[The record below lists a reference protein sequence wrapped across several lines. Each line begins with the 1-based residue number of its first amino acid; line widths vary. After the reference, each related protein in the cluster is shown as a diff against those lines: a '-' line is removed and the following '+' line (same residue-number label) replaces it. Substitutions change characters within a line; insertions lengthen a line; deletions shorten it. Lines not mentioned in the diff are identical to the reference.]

1 MPGQFVAQVCVWGGV
16 EKSRRATRLQQRGFH
31 SRRGTALLPTHVQPK
46 EVFGRI
52 EMLCRG
58 TRCEVGCVCVCA
70 CVSISVYM
78 YMYIHTYNIH
88 VYIYTHSYT
97 HIGWSS
103 PDAVGAGAVASS
115 SSAPT
120 ETSRHAAAAE
130 GRVSARGGKRMGWCS
145 EIRPESGGGSGGG
158 GGGGGSTDNSSN
170 SQSNGQGTSSCAQ
183 GMGVSGRYTRA
194 GGGSICRVM
203 SSAQYVR
210 ESLSFVRTMCA
221 ARQKLGVSPMAH
233 ILKSTRYSV
242 CTV

>member
-31 SRRGTALLPTHVQPK
+31 SRRGTALFPTNVQPK

-52 EMLCRG
+52 EMLCRQ

-70 CVSISVYM
+70 CLSISLC
-78 YMYIHTYNIH
+78 
-88 VYIYTHSYT
+88 VYICIYIQYTCIHIYT
-97 HIGWSS
+97 FLFTYIGWSS
-103 PDAVGAGAVASS
+103 PGAVGAGAVASS
-115 SSAPT
+115 SSPPT
-120 ETSRHAAAAE
+120 ESSRHAAVAK
-130 GRVSARGGKRMGWCS
+130 GRVSARGEKRMGWCP
-145 EIRPESGGGSGGG
+145 EIRPESCGGGGDG
-158 GGGGGSTDNSSN
+158 GGGGGSPDNSSN

-183 GMGVSGRYTRA
+183 GMGVSARYTRA
-194 GGGSICRVM
+194 GRGSICRVM

-233 ILKSTRYSV
+233 ILKSTR
-242 CTV
+242 